1 MQKIAAKRKISRLY
15 YLKVSH
21 RRVVR
26 LCSKCL
32 LMGDGQAGSQ
42 VSFLMAAQQMLLV
55 SFPAITSTFPTESPP
70 PHYNCSYSG
79 ASHCGLGTT
88 QHLMLSQYLDAEP
101 IQNLKSKHHFSI

>member
-70 PHYNCSYSG
+70 PPTITVVTVERVTVG
-79 ASHCGLGTT
+79 WGRR
-88 QHLMLSQYLDAEP
+88 
-101 IQNLKSKHHFSI
+101 SI